1 MADEAPK
8 TEMVD
13 TPKTENEVVIS
24 QSKLDALIDKGFSK
38 GANRAKSELAESLG
52 VDSIEQAQELIN
64 AKRETDEANKS
75 DLDKAAELINTLN
88 STIKGLEA
96 NNNEIKA
103 DMAVQKVVSEN
114 GIKDADYFKHLL
126 AQASATQDFDQST
139 FIEQLKGD
147 KPYLFSGG
155 EVTQPKKVDATSNRA
170 SLDVGERV
178 KSARTMAELY
188 ALQNEL

>member
-1 MADEAPK
+1 MADEH
-8 TEMVD
+8 TNGTDE
-13 TPKTENEVVIS
+13 TPKSENEVVIS
-24 QSKLDALIDKGFSK
+24 QSKLDSLIDKGFSK
-38 GANRAKSELAESLG
+38 GANRAKSELAEQLG
-52 VDSIEQAQELIN
+52 VDSIEQARELIN
-64 AKRETDEANKS
+64 AKRETDEASKS

-88 STIKGLEA
+88 STIEGLEA
-96 NNNEIKA
+96 NNKRIQS

-126 AQASATQDFDQST
+126 ATASADDGFEQDA

-155 EVTQPKKVDATSNRA
+155 ETQPKKVDATSNRA

-178 KSARTMAELY
+178 KSAKTMAELY

>member
-1 MADEAPK
+1 MADEQK
-8 TEMVD
+8 TAEVE

-52 VDSIEQAQELIN
+52 VDSIEQARELIN
-64 AKRETDEANKS
+64 AKRDADDANKS

-88 STIKGLEA
+88 STIEGLEA
-96 NNNEIKA
+96 NNKAIMA
-103 DMAVQKVVSEN
+103 DMAVQKVVAEN
-114 GIKDADYFKHLL
+114 GINDADYFKHLL
-126 AQASATQDFDQST
+126 ATASAGEDFDQST
-139 FIEQLKGD
+139 FINQLKGD

-155 EVTQPKKVDATSNRA
+155 EVQPKRVDATSNRA
-170 SLDVGERV
+170 SLDVSERV
-178 KSARTMAELY
+178 KSAKTMAELY

>member
-1 MADEAPK
+1 MADEHTNGK
-8 TEMVD
+8 VE

-24 QSKLDALIDKGFSK
+24 QSKLDKLIDKGFSK
-38 GANRAKSELAESLG
+38 GANRAKSELAEQLG
-52 VDSIEQAQELIN
+52 VDSIEQARELIN
-64 AKRETDEANKS
+64 AKRENDEANKS

-88 STIKGLEA
+88 GTIKGLEA

-103 DMAVQKVVSEN
+103 DMAVQKVVSDN

-126 AQASATQDFDQST
+126 AQASAGDDFDQST

-155 EVTQPKKVDATSNRA
+155 EVQPKRVDATSNRA

-178 KSARTMAELY
+178 KSAKTMAELY

>member
-126 AQASATQDFDQST
+126 ATASADDGFEQDA

-155 EVTQPKKVDATSNRA
+155 ETQPKKVDATSNRA

-178 KSARTMAELY
+178 KSAKTMAELY

>member
-1 MADEAPK
+1 MADEH
-8 TEMVD
+8 TNGTDE
-13 TPKTENEVVIS
+13 TPKSENEVVLS
-24 QSKLDALIDKGFSK
+24 QSKLDKLIDKGFSK
-38 GANRAKSELAESLG
+38 GANRAKSELAEQLG
-52 VDSIEQAQELIN
+52 VDSIEQARELIN
-64 AKRETDEANKS
+64 AKRENDEANKS

-126 AQASATQDFDQST
+126 ATASADDGFEQDA

-155 EVTQPKKVDATSNRA
+155 EVQPKKVDATSNRA
-170 SLDVGERV
+170 SLDVGERI
-178 KSARTMAELY
+178 SNATSMAELY
-188 ALQNEL
+188 KLQNEI

>member
-1 MADEAPK
+1 MADEHQ
-8 TEMVD
+8 TEEVE

-24 QSKLDALIDKGFSK
+24 QSKLDGLIDKGFSK
-38 GANRAKSELAESLG
+38 GANRAKNELAEQLG
-52 VDSIEQAQELIN
+52 VDSIEQARELIN

-75 DLDKAAELINTLN
+75 DMDKAAELINTLN
-88 STIKGLEA
+88 STIEGLEA
-96 NNNEIKA
+96 NNKMIQS

-114 GIKDADYFKHLL
+114 GINDADYFKHLL
-126 AQASATQDFDQST
+126 SQASGNEDFEQEA
-139 FIEQLKGD
+139 FINQLKGD

-155 EVTQPKKVDATSNRA
+155 DTQPKRVDATSNRA

-178 KSARTMAELY
+178 KSAKTMAELY

>member
-1 MADEAPK
+1 MADEQK
-8 TEMVD
+8 TVEVE

-38 GANRAKSELAESLG
+38 GVNRAKSELTDSLG
-52 VDSIEQAQELIN
+52 VDSIEQAQELIK
-64 AKRETDEANKS
+64 AKREADEANKS
-75 DLDKAAELINTLN
+75 DMDKAAELINTLN
-88 STIKGLEA
+88 STIEGLEA
-96 NNNEIKA
+96 NNKRIQS

-126 AQASATQDFDQST
+126 ATASADDGFNQDA

-178 KSARTMAELY
+178 KSAKTMAELY

>member
-1 MADEAPK
+1 MADEQI
-8 TEMVD
+8 TEQVE

-24 QSKLDALIDKGFSK
+24 QSKLDKLIDKGFSK
-38 GANRAKSELAESLG
+38 GANRAKTELADILG
-52 VDSIEQAQELIN
+52 VDSIEQARELIN

-75 DLDKAAELINTLN
+75 DLDKAAELIQTLN
-88 STIKGLEA
+88 STIDGLES
-96 NNNEIKA
+96 NNKMMVA
-103 DMAVQKVVSEN
+103 DMAVQKVVTEN

-126 AQASATQDFDQST
+126 AQASATEDFDQSA
-139 FIEQLKGD
+139 FIDQLKGD

-155 EVTQPKKVDATSNRA
+155 ETQPKKVDATSNRA

-178 KSARTMAELY
+178 KSAKTMAELY

>member
-1 MADEAPK
+1 MADEH
-8 TEMVD
+8 TNGTDE
-13 TPKTENEVVIS
+13 TPKSENEVVLS
-24 QSKLDALIDKGFSK
+24 QSKLDKLIDKGFSK
-38 GANRAKSELAESLG
+38 GANRAKSELAEQLG
-52 VDSIEQAQELIN
+52 VDSIEQARELIN
-64 AKRETDEANKS
+64 AKRENDEANKS

-126 AQASATQDFDQST
+126 ATASASEGFEQDA

>member
-52 VDSIEQAQELIN
+52 VDSIEQARELIN
-64 AKRETDEANKS
+64 AKRENDEANKS

-88 STIKGLEA
+88 GTIKGLEA

-126 AQASATQDFDQST
+126 ATASADDGFEQDA

-155 EVTQPKKVDATSNRA
+155 EVQPKRVDATSNRA

-178 KSARTMAELY
+178 KSAKTMAELY

>member
-1 MADEAPK
+1 MPDVDK
-8 TEMVD
+8 TVNVE
-13 TPKTENEVVIS
+13 TPKTENEVVLS
-24 QSKLDALIDKGFSK
+24 QSKLDSLIDKGFSK
-38 GANRAKSELAESLG
+38 GANRAKNELAEQLG
-52 VDSIEQAQELIN
+52 VDSIEQARELIN
-64 AKRETDEANKS
+64 AKRENDEANKS

-88 STIKGLEA
+88 GTIKGLEA

-126 AQASATQDFDQST
+126 SQASATEDFDQSA
-139 FIEQLKGD
+139 FIDQLKGD

-155 EVTQPKKVDATSNRA
+155 ETQPKKVDATSNRA

-178 KSARTMAELY
+178 KSAKTMAELY

>member
-1 MADEAPK
+1 MPDVDK
-8 TEMVD
+8 TVEVE

-24 QSKLDALIDKGFSK
+24 QSKLDSLIDKGFSK
-38 GANRAKSELAESLG
+38 GANRAKSELAEQLG

-64 AKRETDEANKS
+64 AKREADEANKS
-75 DLDKAAELINTLN
+75 DLDKAAELIQTLN
-88 STIKGLEA
+88 NTIEGLESS
-96 NNNEIKA
+96 NKQIKA
-103 DMAVQKVVSEN
+103 DMAVQQVVAQN

-126 AQASATQDFDQST
+126 AQASASEDFEQDA

-155 EVTQPKKVDATSNRA
+155 EVQPKKVDASSNRA

-178 KSARTMAELY
+178 KSAKTMAELY

>member
-126 AQASATQDFDQST
+126 AQASATDDFDQST

-155 EVTQPKKVDATSNRA
+155 EVQPKRVDATSNRA

-178 KSARTMAELY
+178 KSAKTMAELY

>member
-52 VDSIEQAQELIN
+52 VDSIEQARELIN
-64 AKRETDEANKS
+64 AKRENDEANKS

-88 STIKGLEA
+88 GTIKGLEA

-126 AQASATQDFDQST
+126 AQASATDDFDQST
-139 FIEQLKGD
+139 FIDQLKGD

-155 EVTQPKKVDATSNRA
+155 EVQPKRVDATSNRA

-178 KSARTMAELY
+178 KSAKTMAELY

>member
-1 MADEAPK
+1 MADEQK
-8 TEMVD
+8 TAEVE

-88 STIKGLEA
+88 GTIKGLEA

-126 AQASATQDFDQST
+126 ATASASEGFEQDA

-155 EVTQPKKVDATSNRA
+155 EVTQPKRVDATSNRA
-170 SLDVGERV
+170 SLDVGERI
-178 KSARTMAELY
+178 KSTKTMAEIY

>member
-1 MADEAPK
+1 MADEQK
-8 TEMVD
+8 TAEVE

-88 STIKGLEA
+88 GTIKGLEA

-126 AQASATQDFDQST
+126 AQASAVDDFDQSA

-155 EVTQPKKVDATSNRA
+155 EVQPKKVDATSNRA
-170 SLDVGERV
+170 SLDVNDRI
-178 KSARTMAELY
+178 KSTTTAAELY
-188 ALQNEL
+188 ALQNDL

>member
-52 VDSIEQAQELIN
+52 VDSIEQARELIN
-64 AKRETDEANKS
+64 AKRENDEANKS

-88 STIKGLEA
+88 GTIKGLEA

-126 AQASATQDFDQST
+126 AQASATDDFDQST
-139 FIEQLKGD
+139 FIDQLKGD

-155 EVTQPKKVDATSNRA
+155 EVQPMRVDATSNRA

-178 KSARTMAELY
+178 KSAKTMAELY

>member
-1 MADEAPK
+1 MADEH
-8 TEMVD
+8 TNGTDE
-13 TPKTENEVVIS
+13 TPKSENEVVLS
-24 QSKLDALIDKGFSK
+24 QSKLDKLIDKGFSK
-38 GANRAKSELAESLG
+38 GANRAKSELAEQLG
-52 VDSIEQAQELIN
+52 VDSIEQARELIN
-64 AKRETDEANKS
+64 AKRENDEANKS

-88 STIKGLEA
+88 GTIKGLEA

-126 AQASATQDFDQST
+126 AQASAVDDFDQSA

-155 EVTQPKKVDATSNRA
+155 EAQPKKVDATSNRA

-178 KSARTMAELY
+178 KSAKTMAELY

>member
-1 MADEAPK
+1 MPDVDK
-8 TEMVD
+8 TVNVE
-13 TPKTENEVVIS
+13 TPKTENEVVLS
-24 QSKLDALIDKGFSK
+24 QSKLDSLIDKGFSK
-38 GANRAKSELAESLG
+38 GANRAKNELAEQLG
-52 VDSIEQAQELIN
+52 VDSIEQARELIN
-64 AKRETDEANKS
+64 AKRENDEANKS

-88 STIKGLEA
+88 GTIKGLEA

-126 AQASATQDFDQST
+126 ATASADDGFEQDA

-155 EVTQPKKVDATSNRA
+155 ETQPKKVDATSNRA

-178 KSARTMAELY
+178 KSAKTMAELY